1 MMHTLMTARPHRAL
15 ALPMLMLLC
24 ALALAGA
31 AFAAP
36 VTVTKTPKVVYLFVA
51 VTPPAAGKSPFVELF
66 HTDDQAACDA
76 QAADWSAR
84 MAPNKFACL
93 PHNQDKL
100 QSDNN
105 SGLD

>member
-1 MMHTLMTARPHRAL
+1 MALMMIRKPRRAWRVPLALLLAAL
-15 ALPMLMLLC
+15 A
-24 ALALAGA
+24 A
-31 AFAAP
+31 AAASAAP
-36 VTVTKTPKVVYLFVA
+36 VTVTKVIYLFVA
-51 VTPPAAGKSPFVELF
+51 VTPPAAGKVPYVELF

-100 QSDNN
+100 QADN
-105 SGLD
+105 GALD

>member
-1 MMHTLMTARPHRAL
+1 MRTPMTHRPRRAF
-15 ALPMLMLLC
+15 ALPMFVLLC
-24 ALALAGA
+24 ALAGA
-31 AFAAP
+31 AIAAP

-51 VTPPAAGKSPFVELF
+51 VTPPAAGKSPYVELF

-100 QSDNN
+100 QSDN

>member
-1 MMHTLMTARPHRAL
+1 MHQALTLNIARRAAVLATLM
-15 ALPMLMLLC
+15 MMIIG
-24 ALALAGA
+24 ALAGA
-31 AFAAP
+31 AIAAP
-36 VTVTKTPKVVYLFVA
+36 VTVTKTPKVIYLFVA
-51 VTPPAAGKSPFVELF
+51 VTPPAAGKAPYVELY

-100 QSDNN
+100 ASD
-105 SGLD
+105 SGDLN

>member
-1 MMHTLMTARPHRAL
+1 MDHTTTHQLRRAWRAL
-15 ALPMLMLLC
+15 LALLL
-24 ALALAGA
+24 AALAGA
-31 AFAAP
+31 AASAAP

-51 VTPPAAGKSPFVELF
+51 VTPPAAGKVPYIELF

-100 QSDNN
+100 QSDN